1 MSLTH
6 FNNHS
11 RPLNTA
17 IFISLPVHDINIYD
31 IFITNSTKII
41 VHFIL
46 ANNKSFY
53 NLLAEAA

>member
-17 IFISLPVHDINIYD
+17 IFISLYVDDINIYD
-31 IFITNSTKII
+31 IFITNSTEFI

-53 NLLAEAA
+53 NLLGEAA